1 MSTKTVRLED
11 FAKTLEVDGK
21 QRQEDFRKAVVRG
34 TMRSIPQLVE
44 KSPVD
49 TGLYAASW
57 RFEEKEWGAIIGNFA
72 PHAAIIEDGARPFT
86 PPMGPLLAWAKRVLK
101 DPSTPPN
108 YSSAVWGLAKGTQ
121 LKIQKYGMKPKHI
134 LQNHIPEI
142 LENIKMEYERLVK

>member
-1 MSTKTVRLED
+1 MAVKTVRLED

-21 QRQEDFRKAVVRG
+21 QRTEDFRKAVVRG
-34 TMRSIPQLVE
+34 AMRSIPDLVE
-44 KSPVD
+44 NSPVD

-57 RFEEKEWGAIIGNFA
+57 RFEPKEWGAIIGNFA
-72 PHAAIIEDGARPFT
+72 PHAAIIEEGARPFT

-108 YSSAVWGLAKGTQ
+108 YSSEVWALAKGTQ

-134 LQNHIPEI
+134 LQKQIPEI
-142 LENIKMEYERLVK
+142 LDNIKDEYERLQK